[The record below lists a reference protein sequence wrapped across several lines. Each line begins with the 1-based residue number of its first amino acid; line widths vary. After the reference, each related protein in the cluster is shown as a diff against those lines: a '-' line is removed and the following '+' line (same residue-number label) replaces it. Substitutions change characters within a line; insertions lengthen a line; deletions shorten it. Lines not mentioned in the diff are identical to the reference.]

1 MSIRFVRPETAVLTL
16 SGGDTLIVKKR
27 LTAGEQRAQLGRAYT
42 TTPTGLAALNFM
54 ETGIALVTAYLVDWS
69 ILKDDGETIGVG
81 YGEIPRRVPDPDA
94 VKIRGLSIDEL
105 TAVLNNLDPA
115 SFTEIKEA
123 IEAHIAAGD
132 AARANEKKT
141 LTGATPAP
149 PTSRSPSVADGASS
163 GSEILTL
170 TTT

>member
-42 TTPTGLAALNFM
+42 TTATGLTALNFM
-54 ETGIALVTAYLVDWS
+54 ETGIALVTAYLIDWTFAPV
-69 ILKDDGETIGVG
+69 GGVG
-81 YGEIPRRVPDPDA
+81 YGDLPSPEAVP
-94 VKIRGLSIDEL
+94 IRGLSIDEL

-123 IEAHIAAGD
+123 IEAHVAAQD
-132 AARANEKKT
+132 AARAAEKKT
-141 LTGATPAP
+141 PAGATPAP
-149 PTSRSPSVADGASS
+149 STSRSPSVADGASS